1 MGFLISSRISTEGR
15 MKLFLVSS
23 LVFALAS
30 AANIPSK
37 PIPALPLSQQR
48 GQGRIVGG
56 EEDSDGEF
64 PFQVSLRSVGAVGLT
79 HFCGGSIID
88 ENWVLTAAH
97 CCAGQIPATMHVVAG
112 GIKLNN
118 FENEEEPRNLDAII
132 GHPDYS
138 AATISNDA
146 CLLKMKEPFEWTE
159 FVQPI
164 ALPAVMQDT
173 AAGSMVT
180 VTGLGTTSEGALGL
194 PNVLHKVS
202 VPVVSDE
209 DCNASYGASG
219 YAVADS
225 MICAGLPEGGKDSC
239 QGDSGGPF
247 FSNESPETRELLGIV
262 SWGIGCGRAGYPG
275 VYTEV
280 SYFVEWITETMAT
293 F

>member
-1 MGFLISSRISTEGR
+1 MGQLVVRRRIVTMGLLLLAVIGS
-15 MKLFLVSS
+15 
-23 LVFALAS
+23 ALA
-30 AANIPSK
+30 AQELQ

-56 EEDSDGEF
+56 EEASDEEF

-180 VTGLGTTSEGALGL
+180 V
-194 PNVLHKVS
+194 
-202 VPVVSDE
+202 PVVSDE

-225 MICAGLPEGGKDSC
+225 MICVGLPEGGKDSC

-262 SWGIGCGRAGYPG
+262 SWG
-275 VYTEV
+275 T
-280 SYFVEWITETMAT
+280 
-293 F
+293 